1 MCRAALC
8 RAVQRKYSGCA
19 VPCAVRYS
27 DCRALQPCRVGE
39 CTGRGQ
45 EVGQR
50 PLRSRAAHVWYVV
63 CVRDPRRATAGPDT
77 VAVEH
82 LSLVLRFRDTLSA
95 VLLVVGRPR
104 RRRRVLAGLTA
115 RLATAREQRR
125 RETESQDGSAKSV
138 FVQALLVKLLCLQAF
153 ESFLVRSFD
162 IFRAFCLP
170 VRNPAHY
177 SMANVTGKATAADQP
192 VECVV
197 CW

>member
-115 RLATAREQRR
+115 RWPPPASSDGEKRKVKTVRRNRYSYKPSLSSFSACRPLNLSWFGLLIFSGFLPAREKSRPLFHGKR
-125 RETESQDGSAKSV
+125 DGEGY
-138 FVQALLVKLLCLQAF
+138 CG
-153 ESFLVRSFD
+153 R
-162 IFRAFCLP
+162 
-170 VRNPAHY
+170 PA
-177 SMANVTGKATAADQP
+177 
-192 VECVV
+192 C
-197 CW
+197 